1 MIETFWLALAKKAID
16 ALVGGEATKLIKQ
29 LVAQLM
35 NQTLTNDEKRE
46 YVKSKVLPFVG
57 KIGEMFLSTAI
68 AMTVDY
74 LKAQTA
80 GTIK

>member
-1 MIETFWLALAKKAID
+1 METFWLALAKKAID